1 MKKMIYKALFLAL
14 AGIVVISC
22 KKEQLTQSVSSD
34 KQITH
39 VQKSGNAS
47 SLTDGITVEDG
58 LLRFQNEN
66 HIKQTIDGLY
76 QLYLEHEEAFL
87 AAHPNVHGDDLIL
100 VEEETGF
107 NDYAPYEEFE
117 SALSFNSLRSK
128 INQEAIAYYASEV
141 DDDNNPDNHFILED
155 AVRTV
160 LNKFEEV
167 KIGDAIYKFYEHGYI
182 KIVDGDF
189 STLLQIREDQNLV
202 SSLDNV
208 EIEGMVGTSAKKT
221 DYVCDGSLCDG
232 FSSDDGKYT
241 VGNNRIEWRVAIQHY
256 PWSKYVIAESTNF
269 KKSGGW
275 KKTRAYT
282 FCRVWGSVSNSFNG
296 SACSG
301 PTVFNSQN
309 ASYSDQYDTK
319 EWQHKLNVPTK
330 THTNWVHGQHKSSLI
345 AQYNSTL
352 TF

>member
-1 MKKMIYKALFLAL
+1 MKKMIFKGLFLAL

-87 AAHPNVHGDDLIL
+87 AAHPNVHGADLMP
-100 VEEETGF
+100 VEVETGF

-117 SALSFNSLRSK
+117 SALAFSSLRSK
-128 INQEAIAYYASEV
+128 INQEATAYYASGAENG
-141 DDDNNPDNHFILED
+141 DNPDNHFILED
-155 AVRTV
+155 AVQTV

-182 KIVDGDF
+182 KIVDGNF
-189 STLLQIREDQNLV
+189 STLLQIRENQELAL
-202 SSLDNV
+202 SSDNV
-208 EIEGMVGTSAKKT
+208 EIVGLI
-221 DYVCDGSLCDG
+221 GSTATNAAILCDG
-232 FSSDDGKYT
+232 FRSSNGKYI
-241 VGNNRIEWRVAIQHY
+241 VGNYKIEWRVAIQTY
-256 PWSKYVIAESTNF
+256 PWSRYVIAESTNF
-269 KKSGGW
+269 KNN
-275 KKTRAYT
+275 KKVRSYT
-282 FCRVWGSVSNSFNG
+282 MCRVWGDISATINGVADCASALTFNT
-296 SACSG
+296 SSG
-301 PTVFNSQN
+301 
-309 ASYSDQYDTK
+309 SYSDKYDTK
-319 EWQHKLNVPTK
+319 NWQHKINVVTR
-330 THTNWVHGQHKSSLI
+330 TQSNWVKGQHKSGIITNPYS
-345 AQYNSTL
+345 SVL